1 MEQREAEQ
9 ELIEIISGRRYTPEQ
24 LRSIKVS
31 IERGDVDTITYA
43 AAGGIAL
50 AIQIIKKYEQEA
62 QRRSS

>member
-1 MEQREAEQ
+1 M
-9 ELIEIISGRRYTPEQ
+9 EIIAGRRYTPEQ